1 MAAKKTTQAKI
12 KEAKSM
18 AKYAQKEVTKMNQ
31 NRVGAISRPTSG
43 GIIVSSAKERA
54 AASNSLTSA
63 SKTAGRAKNV
73 ESKLKKA
80 AAKPAAKE
88 NLIQDITNRFRV
100 TAREARDIVTA
111 VGTLGKAVATPAGSY
126 GSKTKNKAAT
136 IVKAAGDVAKQAG
149 ETATA
154 ATKGRSG
161 TSAIKL
167 NTMARGASGLP
178 KDVEYK
184 TGTKRKPGSNK

>member
-1 MAAKKTTQAKI
+1 MAEKKTTQAKI